1 MAKQTEGIN
10 GGFSGRVGTVVGY
23 EWRGKWCM
31 RTHPWHIKDAR
42 SERQLAQRR
51 RFLAAVRLAAGP
63 RGVLRGG
70 LGYHSLQMHMTE
82 GNLFSKLNKGCFGY
96 GEGEAGIDYDG
107 TCYIADGTVTL
118 IQWPMAQGQI
128 PAYNDCIEKYS
139 DETEWLSF
147 IDIDEFI
154 YPNTTETVYEFL
166 KPFQKNRPVVLAY
179 WKCFGAD
186 GKIERDMNALVI
198 EEFTKCR
205 EKYSTVSKIFYNT
218 AYSFDKNDK
227 HNKALHHSA
236 WGKYKNTPLPPVN
249 VYNKVCAFGRNPVP
263 KKAIPARFPLQINHY
278 VTKSYKEYVDK
289 TSKGDVY
296 FKTNPHGEAHFL
308 RNERINYK
316 SQDFQIWEYLIRLKL
331 AMEKK

>member
-1 MAKQTEGIN
+1 MKYENKYFRFDVPKKFNPLKDFAAFCFSCLYKAELTICKPKSIMQKKYKVSICAIFKNESPYFREWIEYHKIVGIEHFYLYN
-10 GGFSGRVGTVVGY
+10 NNSQDDY
-23 EWRGKWCM
+23 E
-31 RTHPWHIKDAR
+31 
-42 SERQLAQRR
+42 S
-51 RFLAAVRLAAGP
+51 
-63 RGVLRGG
+63 VL
-70 LGYHSLQMHMTE
+70 TP
-82 GNLFSKLNKGCFGY
+82 
-96 GEGEAGIDYDG
+96 
-107 TCYIADGTVTL
+107 YIADGAVTL

-154 YPNTTETVYEFL
+154 YPNTTETVYDFL
-166 KPFQKNRPVVLAY
+166 KPFQKNCPVVLAY

-186 GKIERDMNALVI
+186 GRIERDMNSLVI

-263 KKAIPARFPLQINHY
+263 KKAVPARFPLQINHY